1 MSRRVAWRRILRLG
15 LGLGAVVAWLVVIL
29 PMWLLNTAV
38 RIDVLA
44 SGAGWQERDAETRP
58 SRSFK
63 PESRPAGQ
71 VGRRSLRVLA
81 VGLLLTCA
89 AVSTIHRSTT
99 TLPPTMTPFGP
110 RSAVRP
116 ADGVQR
122 DDWARYGDV
131 RVSRHTFPNEP
142 WGTEVLEYQ
151 EAAPLNGPDQRYGWR
166 NIDLSSHW
174 VNVVEGRRVTLEA
187 DSPELTVW
195 LFGGSTIYGI
205 GQRDGHTIA
214 SDLVREARR
223 NGRSIEVVNF
233 GVAGY
238 VNWQETRV
246 FADALRAGGRP
257 DVALFVDGVND
268 LALGFE
274 REVYGLLDV
283 TTPLSLGATEDQQEE
298 LRAAAGARGWI
309 ETHDPGR
316 QARLAAA
323 QYRQGVRHARE
334 VARESGVPV
343 LHFWQPQLS
352 TLPVDRPGVSTVLN
366 NLHAAPGSLRRGART
381 VREAASL
388 SGVGP
393 IDLTHVFDRVSGPV
407 FFDWAHTN
415 EAGAAI
421 MAAALYESLD
431 RALRSVT

>member
-1 MSRRVAWRRILRLG
+1 M
-15 LGLGAVVAWLVVIL
+15 
-29 PMWLLNTAV
+29 
-38 RIDVLA
+38 
-44 SGAGWQERDAETRP
+44 
-58 SRSFK
+58 
-63 PESRPAGQ
+63 
-71 VGRRSLRVLA
+71 
-81 VGLLLTCA
+81 
-89 AVSTIHRSTT
+89 
-99 TLPPTMTPFGP
+99 
-110 RSAVRP
+110 
-116 ADGVQR
+116 
-122 DDWARYGDV
+122 
-131 RVSRHTFPNEP
+131 
-142 WGTEVLEYQ
+142 
-151 EAAPLNGPDQRYGWR
+151 
-166 NIDLSSHW
+166 
-174 VNVVEGRRVTLEA
+174 
-187 DSPELTVW
+187 
-195 LFGGSTIYGI
+195 
-205 GQRDGHTIA
+205 
-214 SDLVREARR
+214 
-223 NGRSIEVVNF
+223 
-233 GVAGY
+233 
-238 VNWQETRV
+238 